1 MAVISPSS
9 PARATISG
17 SSFGLPQFEMST
29 DGARLEPVGR
39 DQVADERRVGAEV
52 LHRLLGAEA
61 ELVAERALVA
71 VELATQVA
79 QLVLHPFGDAL
90 IRHGAASNQSAVS

>member
-1 MAVISPSS
+1 MAVISPFS

-29 DGARLEPVGR
+29 TAPDSSRLAV

-52 LHRLLGAEA
+52 LHRRLGAEA

-71 VELATQVA
+71 VELAAQVA